1 MQWNVALRGG
11 PEAAASTDNSRDDKD
26 GCVHFCES
34 ARVCGACG
42 KHSPPYLEVLVGGE
56 VVERLEIE
64 VAGCAAAS
72 CCRDSGLGARVEEEE
87 VVMAGAQLR
96 PSTLVRHF
104 VASSQR
110 FCVCNVTHLPV

>member
-11 PEAAASTDNSRDDKD
+11 LEAAASMDNSRDDKD
-26 GCVHFCES
+26 SCAYFCES

-64 VAGCAAAS
+64 VAGCAAAG
-72 CCRDSGLGARVEEEE
+72 CRDSGLGARVEEEE

-96 PSTLVRHF
+96 SSTLVRHF
-104 VASSQR
+104 VASSHR
-110 FCVCNVTHLPV
+110 FCVWNVTHLPV